1 MTRVGYNT
9 GQWKHGNLQSS
20 LTLWRVQRATTFKPT
35 AKLVALRLAAR
46 TASELGVQKTVG
58 EGHMVIIDNESP
70 PGAWEQE
77 LQRAPWA
84 YGQRK
89 PPTIDEVLWIMR
101 RHGLTVEADIIVAE
115 LTRLK
120 AEKS

>member
-1 MTRVGYNT
+1 M
-9 GQWKHGNLQSS
+9 
-20 LTLWRVQRATTFKPT
+20 
-35 AKLVALRLAAR
+35 AAR
-46 TASELGVQKTVG
+46 SPAQLGVQERVAR
-58 EGHMVIIDNESP
+58 HMVIVDSESP

-77 LQRAPWA
+77 LQRAPWG

-120 AEKS
+120 SEGGL